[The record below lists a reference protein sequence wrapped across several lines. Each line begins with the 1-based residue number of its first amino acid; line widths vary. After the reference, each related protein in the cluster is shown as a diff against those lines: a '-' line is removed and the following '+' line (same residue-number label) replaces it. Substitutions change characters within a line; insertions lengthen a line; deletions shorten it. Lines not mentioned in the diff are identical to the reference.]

1 MLFAHFFLLS
11 DQHYL
16 RFNSPVETFQKTKMK
31 MELRFCGFLMISL
44 YLYIH
49 MNDNIKTL
57 YISYFNNCN
66 TIRRALQ
73 INKNANMCKGS
84 STVSCENQV
93 NRLQKLNKSFK
104 LSRNTCVR

>member
-1 MLFAHFFLLS
+1 
-11 DQHYL
+11 
-16 RFNSPVETFQKTKMK
+16 
-31 MELRFCGFLMISL
+31 MELRFCGFLMMRL

>member
-16 RFNSPVETFQKTKMK
+16 RFNSPAETFQKTKMK

-57 YISYFNNCN
+57 YISLYQ
-66 TIRRALQ
+66 LQ